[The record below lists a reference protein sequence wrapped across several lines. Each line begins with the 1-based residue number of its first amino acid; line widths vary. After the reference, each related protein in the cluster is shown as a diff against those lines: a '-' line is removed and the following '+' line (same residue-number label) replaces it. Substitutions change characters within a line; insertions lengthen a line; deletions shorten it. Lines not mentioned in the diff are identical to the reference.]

1 LVQNMMTT
9 GAFEIVM
16 DDGIVLYSKLATG
29 RMPNGN
35 DIIEALARVGMKMA
49 TATAEQ

>member
-1 LVQNMMTT
+1 
-9 GAFEIVM
+9 M
-16 DDGIVLYSKLATG
+16 DDGIVLYSKLTTG